1 MVDLTKL
8 TKAKLITYI
17 EDLEDTRFEN
27 FKLQLGMPYDDEGAW
42 IDYIKKIQE
51 LNTERL
57 KDCQQLTELLEKQN
71 LQIKVMLGCSNYSH
85 R

>member
-8 TKAKLITYI
+8 TKAKLIEYI
-17 EDLEDTRFEN
+17 ESLEDTRFEN

-42 IDYIKKIQE
+42 IDYIKKIQD
-51 LNTERL
+51 LNAERL
-57 KDCQQLTELLEKQN
+57 NDCKELTELLEKQN
-71 LQIKVMLGCSNYSH
+71 LQIKVMVGCSNYSH

>member
-8 TKAKLITYI
+8 TKAKLIDYI
-17 EDLEDTRFEN
+17 ESLEDTRFEN

-42 IDYIKKIQE
+42 IDYIKKIQD
-51 LNTERL
+51 LNAERL
-57 KDCQQLTELLEKQN
+57 KDCKELTELLEKQN
-71 LQIKVMLGCSNYSH
+71 LQIKVMVGCSNYSH

>member
-8 TKAKLITYI
+8 TKAKLIDYI
-17 EDLEDTRFEN
+17 ESLEDTRFEN

-42 IDYIKKIQE
+42 IDYIKKIQD
-51 LNTERL
+51 LNAERL
-57 KDCQQLTELLEKQN
+57 NDCKELTELLEKQN
-71 LQIKVMLGCSNYSH
+71 LQIKVMVGCSNYSH